1 MFLQSISRAG
11 IGVHHSRASLHYE
24 PKGQMRVLNRIL
36 QMVVTLIFLIFIA
49 LGVLLIGAAVFG
61 MQDLGVAK
69 MLGVSVF
76 VFVFGFISMLFFF
89 GLLSTLL
96 EIAENTRV
104 LRDAVQSGSLKVMVV
119 NDEKPVVETQ
129 LQGNDLT
136 LEEALQSIKG

>member
-1 MFLQSISRAG
+1 
-11 IGVHHSRASLHYE
+11 
-24 PKGQMRVLNRIL
+24 MRILNRIL
-36 QMVVTLIFLIFIA
+36 QLVVTLIFLIFIA
-49 LGVLLIGAAVFG
+49 MGVLLIVAAVFG

-76 VFVFGFISMLFFF
+76 VFVFGFISMLFLF

-104 LRDAVQSGSLKVMVV
+104 LRDAVQSGALKVTVV
-119 NDEKPVVETQ
+119 NDEKQVVETK

-136 LEEALQSIKG
+136 LEEALQPIKG

>member
-1 MFLQSISRAG
+1 
-11 IGVHHSRASLHYE
+11 
-24 PKGQMRVLNRIL
+24 MRVLNRIL

-104 LRDAVQSGSLKVMVV
+104 LRDAVQSGSLKVTVV
-119 NDEKPVVETQ
+119 NDEKQVVETK

-136 LEEALQSIKG
+136 LEEALQPIKG